1 MSLYTF
7 TESSL
12 ESNVTISYTDS
23 MQVPLRYNL
32 YSYWAY

>member
-12 ESNVTISYTDS
+12 ECNVTISYIDNL
-23 MQVPLRYNL
+23 QVPLRYNL
-32 YSYWAY
+32 YSY